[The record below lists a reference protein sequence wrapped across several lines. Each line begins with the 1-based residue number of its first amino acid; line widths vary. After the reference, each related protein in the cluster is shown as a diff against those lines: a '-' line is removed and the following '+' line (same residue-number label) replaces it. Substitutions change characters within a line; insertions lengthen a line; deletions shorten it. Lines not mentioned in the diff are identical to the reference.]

1 MRRRLVVLGALLAGL
16 CVTGAA
22 SAATIVVRPAD
33 SIQAAIDRASP
44 GDTILVRP
52 GTYAEYLTIQK
63 DNLTLKASGVRRS
76 VLLVPEKDKWPNCP
90 WANYGSGICV
100 HGQVDE
106 DGNVGPPVSGT
117 RIVGLTVANFPR
129 SGIVFL
135 NANDSAVSGTEL
147 RGNGGYGIIGWV
159 LSTVRFANNVA
170 HDNRLGGFFIGE
182 SAKETVS
189 GNQSYRNFDRVCIPQ
204 FCEGDGGGFLFVDSS
219 HGVVRNNN
227 AWDNCVGYAFDGWGD
242 APLLRDWTVT
252 GNTALHNNAVCPN
265 WGAPSGWRYGV
276 GFLLSGT
283 QNVVLSANIAER
295 NAGPPQRAGGIV
307 LVSSAGSLGPDP
319 TDNVVKDNVALKNRP
334 FDIRWDETGSGNLFR
349 NNTCHTSEPSWI
361 CAGLL
366 GLSFLGR
373 H

>member
-22 SAATIVVRPAD
+22 SAATIVVKPGD

-63 DNLTLKASGVRRS
+63 DNLTLKASGVRGS
-76 VLLVPEKDKWPNCP
+76 VLLVPEKDKWGSCP
-90 WANYGSGICV
+90 FNDSSGICV
-100 HGQVDE
+100 HGQVDQY
-106 DGNVGPPVSGT
+106 GNLGPPVSGT
-117 RIVGLTVANFPR
+117 RIVGFTVANFFR
-129 SGIVFL
+129 SGIAFL
-135 NANDSAVSGTEL
+135 NANDSAVTATEL
-147 RGNGGYGIIGWV
+147 RGNRDYGIIGWA

-170 HDNRLGGFFIGE
+170 HDNRLGGFFILE
-182 SAKETVS
+182 SANATVS

-204 FCEGDGGGFLFVDSS
+204 FCEGNGAGFLFEDSS

-227 AWDNCVGYAFDGWGD
+227 AWDNCVGYAFYDSGD

-252 GNTALHNNAVCPN
+252 GNTARHNNAVCPN
-265 WGAPSGWRYGV
+265 WGPPSGWLYGV

-283 QNVVLSANIAER
+283 QNVVLSANIAQR
-295 NAGPPQRAGGIV
+295 NAGPAGKAGGIV
-307 LVSSAGSLGPDP
+307 LVSSSGSLGPDP

-366 GLSFLGR
+366 GLSLVGR
-373 H
+373 R